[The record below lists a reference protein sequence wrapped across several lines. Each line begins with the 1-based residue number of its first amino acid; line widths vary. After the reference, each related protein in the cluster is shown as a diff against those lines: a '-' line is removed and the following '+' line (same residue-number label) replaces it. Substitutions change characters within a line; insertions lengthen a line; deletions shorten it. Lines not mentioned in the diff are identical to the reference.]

1 MNYRRCTE
9 NDIPLMC
16 QLRKRQIFR
25 DDIDPRINIDAELHR
40 FFTDM
45 MADGSLVEWF
55 AEENGEVIA
64 TAGILFIQMPPAYSN
79 PTGVRG
85 YITNMYTA
93 PEYRGKGIATSMLQ
107 KLMDEAR
114 SRSVFRIFLRASDL
128 GKPVYKE
135 FGFEGSDKW
144 MELDLP

>member
-1 MNYRRCTE
+1 MAKYVYPAIFKSEKDGFSVSFPDISGCYSQGDTLAEAIE
-9 NDIPLMC
+9 NAKDALCLM
-16 QLRKRQIFR
+16 LY
-25 DDIDPRINIDAELHR
+25 
-40 FFTDM
+40 DM
-45 MADGSLVEWF
+45 
-55 AEENGEVIA
+55 EENGEVIA

-114 SRSVFRIFLRASDL
+114 SRSVFRICLRASDL

-135 FGFEGSDKW
+135 FGFDESDKW
-144 MELDLP
+144 MELDLL